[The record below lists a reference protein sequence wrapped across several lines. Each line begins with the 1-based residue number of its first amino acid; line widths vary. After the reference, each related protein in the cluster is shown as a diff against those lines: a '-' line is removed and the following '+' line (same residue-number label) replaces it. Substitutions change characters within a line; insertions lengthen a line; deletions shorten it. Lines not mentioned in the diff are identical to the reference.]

1 MIDIKNA
8 APMVID
14 LGTNDRSTTTPLVS
28 SLVTPQH
35 LPKFYIFAEKGPI
48 GPTFIDFS
56 QDTLTNLYGD
66 ATFDPAK
73 KYYTHQTPFLQ
84 VVASAANNCVVH
96 RLSTVDSKDRANI
109 VLYLDVLP
117 TQVPIYQ
124 KNTDGSL
131 KLDNSGNP
139 LTVKDSNNDDIT
151 VAGFKVCWVTD
162 FTQATL
168 GQYAIGQ
175 KLTRNGVQTEGG
187 VQSVQYPIFEL
198 CADNA
203 GEYGHKLGVRLYAA
217 AQSDQYPFPANYL
230 NDSKVYPYYFQAVK
244 LLDEVSGKVLPFV
257 NGYGS
262 QFSRFATL
270 EGATD
275 PTSGLVVD
283 FDKTVTE
290 QYIIKNYNGSTGIG
304 EVHSYFENIDT
315 VLGLFYDA
323 EKVISDPYRDSVINN
338 SADNRHAFNFVS
350 FTSSNNSP
358 YQTVKQVTVSN
369 SVRLTKY
376 TNLFLRGS
384 YDGVISNQLLD
395 ELVADDMNLYDSPTS
410 DYNDLVMHPES
421 IIYDSG
427 FALTTKKTL
436 PKFISRRKDTFVVLS
451 TFSHTNQADLLADQF
466 SVGVALKTMMEL
478 YPESDTFGTPVMRGI
493 IMGSSGVIIN
503 SPYKKRV
510 PLSYELAYKASRY
523 MGSSNGAWKNGFA
536 FDRAPLSIITQL
548 KDIDSTW
555 VPSVTRNAMW
565 AVGLNFPLNY
575 KVKTQFFPAL
585 QTVYENDTSVLNS
598 FFTAVAVSYLNKIA
612 HAAWREFTG
621 SISLTNAQLEQ
632 SVNNY
637 VNSLI
642 KDKFDGKFVITPAA
656 KVTEADALRGYSW
669 TLPIKISANNM
680 KSVMVTHVESYRMDN
695 SNTTS

>member
-14 LGTNDRSTTTPLVS
+14 LGANDRSTTTPQVS
-28 SLVTPQH
+28 SLITPQH

-48 GPTFIDFS
+48 GPTFIDFA

-66 ATFDPAK
+66 ATFDATK

-84 VVASAANNCVVH
+84 VVAAAGNNCVVH
-96 RLSTVDSKDRANI
+96 RLTTADTKDRANI
-109 VLYLDVLP
+109 VLYLDVLA

-124 KNTDGSL
+124 KQADGSV

-151 VAGFKVCWVTD
+151 VAGYKTCWVTD
-162 FTQATL
+162 YTQATL
-168 GQYAIGQ
+168 GQYDIGQ
-175 KLTRNGVQTEGG
+175 KLARNGVQTEGG
-187 VQSVQYPIFEL
+187 VQSTQYPIFEL

-203 GEYGHKLGVRLYAA
+203 GEYGHKLGIRIYAA
-217 AQSDQYPFPANYL
+217 AQTDQYPFPANYL
-230 NDSKVYPYYFQAVK
+230 NDSKVYPYYFQTVK
-244 LLDEVSGKVLPFV
+244 LLDEVSGKVQPFV

-270 EGATD
+270 EGAID

-283 FDKTVTE
+283 FEKTVDE
-290 QYIIKNYNGSTGIG
+290 QYITKNYNGSTGVG
-304 EVHSYFENIDT
+304 EVHSYVENIDT

-350 FTSSNNSP
+350 FASSNNSP
-358 YQTVKQVTVSN
+358 YQAVKQVTVSN

-384 YDGVISNQLLD
+384 YDGVITNQLLD
-395 ELVADDMNLYDSPTS
+395 ELVADDMNQYDSPTS
-410 DYNDLVMHPES
+410 DYNDLVLHPES

-451 TFSHTNQADLLADQF
+451 TFSHANQADLLADQF

-478 YPESDTFGTPVMRGI
+478 YPESDTFGTPVMRGM
-493 IMGSSGVIIN
+493 IMGSSGHIIN
-503 SPYKKRV
+503 SPYRKRV

-523 MGSSNGAWKNGFA
+523 MGSSTGAWKSGFS

-612 HAAWREFTG
+612 HSAWREFTG

-632 SVNNY
+632 NVNNY

-642 KDKFDGKFVITPAA
+642 KDKFDGKFVIVPAA
-656 KVTEADALRGYSW
+656 KVTEADALRGFSW

-695 SNTTS
+695 SNATN